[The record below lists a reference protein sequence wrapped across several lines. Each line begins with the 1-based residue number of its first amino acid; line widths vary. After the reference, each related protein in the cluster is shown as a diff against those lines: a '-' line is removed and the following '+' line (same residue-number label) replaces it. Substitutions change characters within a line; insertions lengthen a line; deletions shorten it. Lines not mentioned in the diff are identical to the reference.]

1 VDLGAIKDVRAVQI
15 NFADEGIEAQIPEDA
30 DRLIAHEIRY
40 IDTEKRITRW
50 LLEGSADGETYF
62 TIADKRR
69 AETNLGNDFVM
80 PEGGVRA
87 RYLKLTVLEVPFRQ
101 RICVSGLRVFG
112 RGEGELPR
120 APKAKAERL
129 GDLDMLV
136 SWADTGAV
144 GYNVLWGYAPD
155 KLYHSYMV
163 FGAAEKK
170 IGALMKG
177 EPVWVRVD
185 AFNEVGVTEGEAFA
199 LD

>member
-1 VDLGAIKDVRAVQI
+1 
-15 NFADEGIEAQIPEDA
+15 
-30 DRLIAHEIRY
+30 
-40 IDTEKRITRW
+40 
-50 LLEGSADGETYF
+50 
-62 TIADKRR
+62 
-69 AETNLGNDFVM
+69 M
-80 PEGGVRA
+80 PEGGVRV

-112 RGEGELPR
+112 RGEGEKPA
-120 APKAKAERL
+120 APQAQAKRV

-163 FGAAEKK
+163 FGAQEKK
-170 IGALMKG
+170 IGALTKG
-177 EPVWVRVD
+177 EPVWVRLD
-185 AFNEVGVTEGEAFA
+185 AFNEAGVTEGEVFP

>member
-1 VDLGAIKDVRAVQI
+1 MNGAEWIW
-15 NFADEGIEAQIPEDA
+15 IPEDA

-40 IDTEKRITRW
+40 IDTGKRVTRW
-50 LLEGSADGETYF
+50 LLEGSADGENYF
-62 TIADKRR
+62 PIADKRQ
-69 AETNLGNDFVM
+69 AQQDLGNDFVM
-80 PEGGVRA
+80 PEGGVRV

-112 RGEGELPR
+112 RGEGEKP
-120 APKAKAERL
+120 AAQQAQAKRV

-185 AFNEVGVTEGEAFA
+185 AFNEVGVTEGEVFP

>member
-1 VDLGAIKDVRAVQI
+1 
-15 NFADEGIEAQIPEDA
+15 
-30 DRLIAHEIRY
+30 
-40 IDTEKRITRW
+40 
-50 LLEGSADGETYF
+50 
-62 TIADKRR
+62 
-69 AETNLGNDFVM
+69 M

-112 RGEGELPR
+112 RGEGEKPA
-120 APKAKAERL
+120 APQAQAKRV

-136 SWADTGAV
+136 SWADVGAV

-177 EPVWVRVD
+177 EPVWVRLD
-185 AFNEVGVTEGEAFA
+185 AFNEVGVTEGEVFP